1 MGITR
6 FEDIHAWQVARELCK
21 SIYSHSYDG
30 AFAKDYGLR
39 DQTRR
44 AVTSVMANIAE
55 GFDCRS
61 HSEFVQFLFYALRST
76 SEVQSHLYVAYDQGY
91 VSQAEFARLYQE
103 ASRVKSMLLRFV
115 EHLRTHAKP

>member
-1 MGITR
+1 MGISR
-6 FEDIHAWQVARELCK
+6 FEDIHAWQVARELCRN
-21 SIYSHSYDG
+21 IYALSQDG
-30 AFAKDYGLR
+30 PFAKDYGLR
-39 DQTRR
+39 DQMRR

-61 HSEFVQFLFYALRST
+61 HSEFIQFIFYALRST
-76 SEVQSHLYVAYDQGY
+76 SEVQSHLYVAYDQAY

-115 EHLRTHAKP
+115 GYLRNHEKP